1 MTLGLDSSVFFHS
14 SPIDAV
20 VFENVCIR
28 GSEKLTKFPSDSS
41 KIILFETTSFTSF
54 RFTILC
60 TNLDEELF

>member
-1 MTLGLDSSVFFHS
+1 MTLGLESSVFFHS

-41 KIILFETTSFTSF
+41 KIILFETTSIISSQFTF
-54 RFTILC
+54 LC
-60 TNLDEELF
+60 TNLY